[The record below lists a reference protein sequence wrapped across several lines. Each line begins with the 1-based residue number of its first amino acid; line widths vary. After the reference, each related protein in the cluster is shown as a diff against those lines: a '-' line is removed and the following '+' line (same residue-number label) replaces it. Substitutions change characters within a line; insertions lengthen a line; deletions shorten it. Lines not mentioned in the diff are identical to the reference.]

1 MDEQIEYNEINA
13 KKAME
18 ENNIPLAI
26 EIYKKLCEKDEFNN
40 QILLARYGLALRKG
54 DKPKEFIEICR
65 EYIKTKKLMQSF

>member
-40 QILLARYGLALRKG
+40 QFNEMTEGLGKTDEELAEL
-54 DKPKEFIEICR
+54 KETLINDI
-65 EYIKTKKLMQSF
+65 